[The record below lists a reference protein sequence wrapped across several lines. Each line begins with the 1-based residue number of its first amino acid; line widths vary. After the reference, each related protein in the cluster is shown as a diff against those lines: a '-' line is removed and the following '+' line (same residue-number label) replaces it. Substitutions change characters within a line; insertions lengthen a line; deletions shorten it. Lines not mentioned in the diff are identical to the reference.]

1 LDATTKENGYIIVK
15 SVLERKIF
23 VIIAIIFAIQLTT
36 LFGNVMVVNNIIIE
50 KWNFVIPSLLIA
62 FLVYQNIEK
71 VLKSI

>member
-1 LDATTKENGYIIVK
+1 M
-15 SVLERKIF
+15 ERKMF
-23 VIIAIIFAIQLTT
+23 VIIVILFAIRLTT
-36 LFGNVMVVNNIIIE
+36 PFGNVLVVNNIIIE